1 MRSTRWIVLALA
13 LAALATGAAL
23 VRADRP
29 STPRERAKALKL
41 ARALEVEP
49 LGAKAADARRWLALW
64 LLEVSDLRV
73 PFCPEVLGADVPTRQ
88 RLRSEVLAQITY
100 SGMVYLIENPS
111 NHAAVADIYLAG
123 IQGALRAYE
132 AILRTQPA
140 ARSPFLDDL
149 LARRDGGE
157 LAAYVA
163 ETTKACSGKHP

>member
-13 LAALATGAAL
+13 LTALATGVAF

-41 ARALEVEP
+41 ARALEAEP
-49 LGAKAADARRWLALW
+49 LGAKATDARRWLALW

-73 PFCPEVLGADVPTRQ
+73 PFCPEVLGADMPTRQ
-88 RLRSEVLAQITY
+88 RLRPEVLAQITY
-100 SGMVYLIENPS
+100 SGMAWLIENPRQ
-111 NHAAVADIYLAG
+111 HAAVADIYLAG

-132 AILRTQPA
+132 AILRMQPA
-140 ARSPFLDDL
+140 ARSAFLDGL
-149 LARRDGGE
+149 LARRDAGE

-163 ETTKACSGKHP
+163 ETSKSCSGKHP

>member
-1 MRSTRWIVLALA
+1 MNSRQRIALA
-13 LAALATGAAL
+13 LAVVALVTGAAF

-41 ARALEVEP
+41 ARALETEP
-49 LGAKAADARRWLALW
+49 LGEKAVDARRWLALW

-73 PFCPEVLGADVPTRQ
+73 PFCPEVLGADVPIRH

-100 SGMVYLIENPS
+100 SGLVYLLENPGRP
-111 NHAAVADIYLAG
+111 AAVQDVYLAG
-123 IQGALRAYE
+123 TQGALRAYE

-140 ARSPFLDDL
+140 ARSSFLDGL
-149 LARRDGGE
+149 LARRDAGE

-163 ETTKACSGKHP
+163 ETTKACPGKHP